1 MGDRETEVQK
11 GNSGTDDCLIEH
23 DTIRLQI
30 RIVPGGPA
38 LRRSAVPYIFCY
50 SCIMHGR
57 ITIFF
62 PCSFAFTVSPEY
74 ILRHEPPEHAH
85 RYGDIR
91 EVDQQMTRKAEWDD
105 TPADD
110 TSLQPVNNTR
120 SSEPDISF
128 ILSDLRDL
136 IRAAKSRAATAVNVE
151 LVLLYWHIGDRIG
164 RDILKE
170 ERAPYGKRIL
180 STVSKELIAEYGPGY
195 SLPNLT
201 RMIRF
206 AALFPSAEIV
216 STLSKQLSWSHFVEL
231 LQVEDAVAREFYVQ
245 LCRIERW
252 SVRELHSKIQ
262 GMLFERTALSR
273 KPEELARQE
282 LAVLREEDRVTPD
295 LVFRDPYL
303 LDFLGLADTYSER
316 DLETAILRELERFLL
331 ELGAGFA
338 FIARQKRIVID
349 GEDYYIDLL
358 FYHRGLRRLVAIDLK
373 IGKFQAAD
381 KGQMEL
387 YLRWLDRYERRPEE
401 ESPMGLILCAGKS
414 AEHIELLQLDR
425 SGIRVAEYLTELP
438 SRAVL
443 EERLKAAISVA
454 REQLKVRY
462 DVNAVKS
469 PEAGEE

>member
-1 MGDRETEVQK
+1 
-11 GNSGTDDCLIEH
+11 
-23 DTIRLQI
+23 
-30 RIVPGGPA
+30 
-38 LRRSAVPYIFCY
+38 
-50 SCIMHGR
+50 
-57 ITIFF
+57 
-62 PCSFAFTVSPEY
+62 
-74 ILRHEPPEHAH
+74 
-85 RYGDIR
+85 
-91 EVDQQMTRKAEWDD
+91 MTRKVKRHD

-110 TSLQPVNNTR
+110 AALQPVRATP
-120 SSEPDISF
+120 SPEPDISF
-128 ILSDLRDL
+128 LLSDLCDL
-136 IRAAKSRAATAVNVE
+136 IRAAKGRAATAINVE

-180 STVSKELIAEYGPGY
+180 STLSKELIAEYGPGY
-195 SLPNLT
+195 SQPNLT

-206 AALFPSAEIV
+206 AALFPSEEIV
-216 STLSKQLSWSHFVEL
+216 STVSKELSWSHFVEL
-231 LQVEDAVAREFYVQ
+231 LQIEDAVAREFYVQ
-245 LCRIERW
+245 MCRIERW

-273 KPEELARQE
+273 KPEDLARQE
-282 LAVLREEDRVTPD
+282 LAMLQENGRVTPD

-338 FIARQKRIVID
+338 FIARQKRIIID

-358 FYHRGLRRLVAIDLK
+358 FYHRGLRRLVALDLK

-401 ESPMGLILCAGKS
+401 ESPMGLILCAGTS
-414 AEHIELLQLDR
+414 AEHIELLQLGR
-425 SGIRVAEYLTELP
+425 SGIHVAEYLTELP
-438 SRAVL
+438 PRAVL

-454 REQLKVRY
+454 RKQLEMQY
-462 DVNAVKS
+462 DIDAMESQKMGD
-469 PEAGEE
+469 E

>member
-1 MGDRETEVQK
+1 
-11 GNSGTDDCLIEH
+11 
-23 DTIRLQI
+23 
-30 RIVPGGPA
+30 
-38 LRRSAVPYIFCY
+38 
-50 SCIMHGR
+50 
-57 ITIFF
+57 
-62 PCSFAFTVSPEY
+62 
-74 ILRHEPPEHAH
+74 
-85 RYGDIR
+85 
-91 EVDQQMTRKAEWDD
+91 MTRKARQHD

-110 TSLQPVNNTR
+110 TALQPISDTHPL
-120 SSEPDISF
+120 EQDISF
-128 ILSDLRDL
+128 LLSDLHDL
-136 IRAAKSRAATAVNVE
+136 IRTAKGRAATAVNVE
-151 LVLLYWHIGDRIG
+151 LVLLYWHIGNRIG

-180 STVSKELIAEYGPGY
+180 STLSKELIAEYGPGY
-195 SLPNLT
+195 SQPNLT

-206 AALFPSAEIV
+206 ATLFPSKEIV
-216 STLSKQLSWSHFVEL
+216 ATVSKELSWSHFVEL
-231 LQVEDAVAREFYVQ
+231 LQIEDAVAREFYVQ
-245 LCRIERW
+245 MCRIERW

-282 LAVLREEDRVTPD
+282 LAVLQEEGHVTPD

-338 FIARQKRIVID
+338 FIARQKRIIID

-373 IGKFQAAD
+373 IGRFQAAD

-414 AEHIELLQLDR
+414 AEHIELLQLGR
-425 SGIRVAEYLTELP
+425 SGIHVAEYLTELP
-438 SRAVL
+438 PKAVL

-454 REQLKVRY
+454 REQLKMRFKA
-462 DVNAVKS
+462 DDT
-469 PEAGEE
+469 

>member
-1 MGDRETEVQK
+1 
-11 GNSGTDDCLIEH
+11 
-23 DTIRLQI
+23 
-30 RIVPGGPA
+30 
-38 LRRSAVPYIFCY
+38 
-50 SCIMHGR
+50 
-57 ITIFF
+57 
-62 PCSFAFTVSPEY
+62 
-74 ILRHEPPEHAH
+74 
-85 RYGDIR
+85 
-91 EVDQQMTRKAEWDD
+91 MTRKGERHD
-105 TPADD
+105 TPTDGTA
-110 TSLQPVNNTR
+110 LQPVSDTHPL
-120 SSEPDISF
+120 EQDISF
-128 ILSDLRDL
+128 LLSDLRDL
-136 IRAAKSRAATAVNVE
+136 IRTAKGRAATAVNVE

-164 RDILKE
+164 RNILKE

-180 STVSKELIAEYGPGY
+180 STLSKELIAEYGPGY
-195 SLPNLT
+195 SQPNLT

-206 AALFPSAEIV
+206 AALFPSEEIV
-216 STLSKQLSWSHFVEL
+216 STVSKELSWSHFVEL
-231 LQVEDAVAREFYVQ
+231 LQIEDAVAREFYVQ
-245 LCRIERW
+245 MCRIERW

-282 LAVLREEDRVTPD
+282 LALLREEGRVTPD

-303 LDFLGLADTYSER
+303 LDFLGLTDTYSER
-316 DLETAILRELERFLL
+316 NLETAILRELERFLL

-338 FIARQKRIVID
+338 FIARQKRIIID

-387 YLRWLDRYERRPEE
+387 YLRWLDRYERQPEE

-414 AEHIELLQLDR
+414 AEHIELLQLGG

-438 SRAVL
+438 PKAVL

-454 REQLKVRY
+454 REQLKMRH
-462 DVNAVKS
+462 DVNAVNYPTLSGGACERLRETKQ
-469 PEAGEE
+469 